1 MPATSDVNPEAS
13 SERISPIVEL
23 EEADFFEF
31 NVSESNTDR
40 DEELSLCPAADSPSA
55 FFDEEALA
63 TSSGSGNKVPEYT
76 SAT

>member
-23 EEADFFEF
+23 EEADFFEAD
-31 NVSESNTDR
+31 VIEPNTDR
-40 DEELSLCPAADSPSA
+40 DEELSLCPAAESPSA
-55 FFDEEALA
+55 FFDEEALT
-63 TSSGSGNKVPEYT
+63 TSSGSGNTVPEYT

>member
-23 EEADFFEF
+23 EEADLFEAD
-31 NVSESNTDR
+31 VSESNTDR
-40 DEELSLCPAADSPSA
+40 DEELSLRPAAESPSA
-55 FFDEEALA
+55 LFGEEALA
-63 TSSGSGNKVPEYT
+63 TSSGSGNTVPEYT